1 MHGIPRFRRIA
12 AGIWQHFGGR
22 TEKNRLTL
30 MVRRRMR
37 ESIPAWAARVFA
49 RKVFLCVRPQCRAP
63 VTPEGRASK
72 MAATNFPAHSIP
84 YPRREYRRIARSIV
98 LLLYYTIPAPGMQL
112 FLHAP
117 RLRLLQAV
125 RRKTKSA
132 ERSGIVSDAHA
143 ESQGRGRTGKVG
155 CKADGK
161 NGGRPACCSLFCP
174 LALRSALCAFDGAL
188 HGTDLLETASVRR
201 GRRMDEL
208 RQTDGGAAPDGWR
221 RCGRRRR
228 RQPLLSC
235 PQEKT
240 REPVPD
246 SGRLLRS
253 ALILPAGEDA
263 GAERPSERV
272 RSG

>member
-1 MHGIPRFRRIA
+1 MCCFFI
-12 AGIWQHFGGR
+12 
-22 TEKNRLTL
+22 
-30 MVRRRMR
+30 
-37 ESIPAWAARVFA
+37 
-49 RKVFLCVRPQCRAP
+49 
-63 VTPEGRASK
+63 
-72 MAATNFPAHSIP
+72 IP
-84 YPRREYRRIARSIV
+84 YPRLECNCFCTLRGCVFCKPCGGRQKARSDPE
-98 LLLYYTIPAPGMQL
+98 LSRMRTQNHREGEEPG
-112 FLHAP
+112 
-117 RLRLLQAV
+117 RQAV
-125 RRKTKSA
+125 KQTEKD
-132 ERSGIVSDAHA
+132 GGKHA
-143 ESQGRGRTGKVG
+143 S
-155 CKADGK
+155 CK
-161 NGGRPACCSLFCP
+161 PFFP

-188 HGTDLLETASVRR
+188 YGTDLPEAASVRR

-208 RQTDGGAAPDGWR
+208 RQTDGGAATDGWR